1 MRYTLAL
8 FGEAEKGEFGI
19 PYRINSL
26 PELADKL
33 GNPPQETCGIPFAIQ
48 ALLYE
53 RLVYFTRVPEEGF
66 SKPEYMR
73 GLCRFEEISEP
84 ISALCMPG
92 VADEEIIRVSD
103 RLLAYHSALL
113 LTTEQ
118 DLYDYLTN
126 S

>member
-8 FGEAEKGEFGI
+8 MGETEKGEYGI
-19 PYRINSL
+19 PYRIASI

-33 GNPPQETCGIPFAIQ
+33 GNPPENSCGISFAIQ

-53 RLVYFTRVPEEGF
+53 RLVLFIRVPNEGY

-73 GLCRFEEISEP
+73 GLYRFEEESEP
-84 ISALCMPG
+84 LSALCMPG

-103 RLLAYHSALL
+103 RLLAMHHALL
-113 LTTEQ
+113 ITTEQ

-126 S
+126 